1 MQAGRTDHE
10 RPELTSTA
18 PSSATGSQAAAT
30 LDELVAQLPE
40 GAAITDPVKT
50 EAYRRDR
57 AEDPAAG
64 TPAAVVRATSTEDV
78 QAVVR
83 FAAATGT
90 PVVPRGAGTSLSGG
104 STAVDGGIVLSL
116 ERMRDIKIDSVTRT
130 AVTQPG
136 AFNGEV
142 KEAAGQHGLW
152 YPPDPASFTFC
163 SIGGN
168 IATNAGGLCCV
179 KYGVTTDY
187 VLGMKVVLADGRAIE
202 LGGPRLKDVAGLSL
216 TKLFVGSEGT
226 LGIITEVTL
235 RLVPAQRPPQT
246 LVATF
251 PTLDS
256 ATAAVLAITQRMR
269 PSMLEF
275 MDRPTINAVE
285 DETKMGLDRDAAAMI
300 IVQSDEAAG
309 HAGVEIADVTALCE
323 THGASEVFSTDDP
336 DEGEAFI
343 AARRIAIPAVEKKG
357 TILLEDVGVP
367 LPNLG
372 ALVRGIEEISQRH
385 DVLVAVMAHAG
396 DGNTHPLVV
405 FDPTDAGQRDRAHS
419 AYGEIMDL
427 AVSLGGTITGEHGV
441 GRLKQPWLAGYL
453 GEDVLEINQRVKD
466 ALDPQGILNPGVVFD
481 ARTDSGKAATAEA
494 PAGSAAMAAASA
506 SASAAV
512 PSEAPAPAT
521 SATGEAVS
529 FSTPT
534 ITYDLAARAVAL
546 TIEEGKTAGVRTCA
560 TIVDPALQLVAYGR
574 TDGMTPHSVE
584 TSRRKAQT
592 AASTRRPS
600 ALILPELAQKLEHG
614 SGGMLTSIAGGVPI
628 AFDGVVVGGLGVAGG
643 KPAEDAVIADA
654 VLAALGADPAEA
666 AS

>member
-1 MQAGRTDHE
+1 
-10 RPELTSTA
+10 
-18 PSSATGSQAAAT
+18 
-30 LDELVAQLPE
+30 V
-40 GAAITDPVKT
+40 DP
-50 EAYRRDR
+50 
-57 AEDPAAG
+57 
-64 TPAAVVRATSTEDV
+64 
-78 QAVVR
+78 
-83 FAAATGT
+83 
-90 PVVPRGAGTSLSGG
+90 
-104 STAVDGGIVLSL
+104 
-116 ERMRDIKIDSVTRT
+116 VTRT
-130 AVTQPG
+130 VVTQPG
-136 AFNGEV
+136 AFNAEV
-142 KEAAGQHGLW
+142 KEAAAQHGLW

-187 VLGMKVVLADGRAIE
+187 VLGMKVVLADGRLIE

-235 RLVPAQRPPQT
+235 RLVPAQRTPQT

-256 ATAAVLAITQRMR
+256 ATAAVLAITQSMR

-285 DETKMGLDRDAAAMI
+285 DETKMGLDRDSAAML
-300 IVQSDEAAG
+300 IVQSDEPAE
-309 HAGVEIADVTALCE
+309 HAGVEIAEVTRICE
-323 THGASEVFSTDDP
+323 ENGCSEVFSTDDA

-367 LPNLG
+367 LPRLG
-372 ALVRGIEEISQRH
+372 ALVSGIEAISQEF

-405 FDPTDAGQRDRAHS
+405 FDPTDPEQRDRAHA
-419 AYGEIMDL
+419 AYGRIMDL
-427 AVSLGGTITGEHGV
+427 AVELGGTITGEHGV
-441 GRLKQPWLAGYL
+441 GRLKQPWLPDYL
-453 GEDVLEINQRVKD
+453 GPDVLEINQRVKD
-466 ALDPQGILNPGVVFD
+466 ALDPQGILNPGVLLAQRDTSAAAD
-481 ARTDSGKAATAEA
+481 ASTTTPAAPAAMTGAGAAVTAEPTTA
-494 PAGSAAMAAASA
+494 
-506 SASAAV
+506 
-512 PSEAPAPAT
+512 
-521 SATGEAVS
+521 SATGETVS
-529 FSTPT
+529 FAQPT

-546 TIEEGKTAGVRTCA
+546 TIEEGAKAGVRTCA
-560 TIVDPALQLVAYGR
+560 TVVDPALQMVAYGR

-600 ALILPELAQKLEHG
+600 ALIVPELAQKLEHG
-614 SGGMLTSIAGGVPI
+614 TGGLLTSIAGGVPI
-628 AFDGVVVGGLGVAGG
+628 AFNGVVVGGLGVAGG

-654 VLAALGADPAEA
+654 VLAALGADPAEQ